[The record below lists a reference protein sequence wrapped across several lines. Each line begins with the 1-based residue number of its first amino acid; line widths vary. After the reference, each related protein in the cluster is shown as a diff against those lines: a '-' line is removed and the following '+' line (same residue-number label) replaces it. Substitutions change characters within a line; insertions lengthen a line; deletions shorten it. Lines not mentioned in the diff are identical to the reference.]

1 MIDPK
6 CPSMLEYDFVSYVY
20 LKGHDS
26 VAMRKWV
33 GKAID
38 LLTLPGHTRTIVWG
52 AVSQDP
58 FEYNLAQI
66 IVVQEDDKPEFT
78 VSVRG
83 TNFPSI
89 PSWLLEDF
97 ITGHKVPW
105 DMITSP
111 LLKGSAAGR
120 GSVSL
125 ATATA
130 MRIHLN
136 LKDETGLGLFD
147 YLDAVLKAN
156 PSATLNFTG
165 HSLGGCVA
173 PALALKYYEHRLGDP
188 GLGIGAGQQF
198 AVYAFAGP
206 TPGDQDFAA
215 YMTAAF
221 SAKPFVCHEMVRS
234 TLDVVPHAWN
244 AQDMGKIFTIYEP
257 QLKIPG
263 LLSDLLTNLKKRT
276 DPLGYLHAFPGFQE
290 IEKGST
296 ELLEQFGVDAVTQ
309 KKIKPKTLRNFTRQQ
324 GEMSAQGKASADV
337 FAVTLVD
344 DVCWVLTMACMHV
357 LPYLALCFEQE
368 KQQKIWDKIL
378 KPNLF
383 KGMLD

>member
-1 MIDPK
+1 
-6 CPSMLEYDFVSYVY
+6 MLEYDFVSYVY
-20 LKGHDS
+20 LQGHSSQD
-26 VAMRKWV
+26 MRKRV

-52 AVSQDP
+52 AVSNDP
-58 FEYNLAQI
+58 FKYNIAQV
-66 IVVQEDDKPEFT
+66 IVVQEDGNPEYT

-105 DMITSP
+105 DNLNSR
-111 LLKGSAAGR
+111 LVKGSAGC

-136 LKDETGLGLFD
+136 LKDENNVGLFD
-147 YLDAVLKAN
+147 YLDGILQAN
-156 PSATLNFTG
+156 PSATINFTG

-173 PALALKYYEHRLGDP
+173 PTLALKYFEHWQSDLQPKFGGTP
-188 GLGIGAGQQF
+188 QF
-198 AVYAFAGP
+198 SVYAFAGP

-215 YMTAAF
+215 YMTNTF
-221 SAKPFVCHEMVRS
+221 SAKPFVCHELVRS

-244 AQDMGKIFTIYEP
+244 AQDMNDIYGIYEP
-257 QLKIPG
+257 QLKIPK
-263 LLSDLLTNLKKRT
+263 LMSDLLTNLKKRT
-276 DPLGYLHAFPGFQE
+276 DPLGYLHSFPGFQS
-290 IEKGST
+290 IKTGST
-296 ELLEQFGVDAVTQ
+296 ELLGQFGVDAITQ
-309 KKIKPKTLRNFTRQQ
+309 KKIKPKTLKAFSLQKDAL
-324 GEMSAQGKASADV
+324 SAQGKSSSDV

-368 KQQKIWDKIL
+368 KQRKIWEKIL

-383 KGMLD
+383 KGLLD